1 MGQKFGVTW
10 LKGSGLGISRGCSQR
25 MAGTGV
31 IWKTLYSHAW
41 CWVGNIPGL
50 EQLKHLGH
58 LSLSPCDLFSSSL
71 QAASGYQ
78 NIHVVV
84 QGSFKACILR
94 ERTRRKYITSSNLTS
109 EVMQHHCQHI
119 LLHTSYL
126 LEEIHKARP
135 FLSQGELD
143 SIFDGRIIKE
153 LTDMF

>member
-1 MGQKFGVTW
+1 MGQKFEVMW

-41 CWVGNIPGL
+41 CWVGNILGL

-58 LSLSPCDLFSSSL
+58 LSLSPCDPCSSSL

-84 QGSFKACILR
+84 QGSKACILR
-94 ERTRRKYITSSNLTS
+94 ERTRRKYIISSNWTS
-109 EVMQHHCQHI
+109 EFMQHHCQHI
-119 LLHTSYL
+119 LLHTFYL
-126 LEEIHKARP
+126 LEETHKAGP
-135 FLSQGELD
+135 FLSQGKLD

-153 LTDMF
+153 FIDMF